1 MLRSGT
7 NSTDS
12 LRQYR
17 PCRRRLAEGKVDGT
31 PRTSTGQILRTKP
44 YMSLDQLAGD
54 PSSIDA
60 RDVGWAS
67 VGESDPQLAG
77 VAEALVRLQGGM

>member
-1 MLRSGT
+1 
-7 NSTDS
+7 
-12 LRQYR
+12 
-17 PCRRRLAEGKVDGT
+17 
-31 PRTSTGQILRTKP
+31 
-44 YMSLDQLAGD
+44 MSLDQLAGD